1 MEPEGSTMSSD
12 AITLLESDH
21 REVERLFARTKPAEA
36 DLDAL
41 AVSIAQALLVHTEIE
56 EKIFYPYARERAHAT
71 SNVAL
76 EKLTDEARREHGI
89 VKGMLA
95 RLSGARGQPGALRQI
110 LWRLEKTVLIHVL
123 EEERLL
129 FPLARR
135 ALDESEL
142 RRLGE
147 EMCAIK
153 AQRPAA

>member
-1 MEPEGSTMSSD
+1 MSSD
-12 AITLLESDH
+12 AITLLEGDH
-21 REVERLFARTKPAEA
+21 REVERLFARTKSADA

-56 EKIFYPYARERAHAT
+56 EKIFYPAARERAHAT

-89 VKGMLA
+89 VKGMLV
-95 RLSGARGQPGALRQI
+95 RLSGARGQQAALRQV
-110 LWRLEKTVLIHVL
+110 LWRLEKTVFIHVL

-135 ALDESEL
+135 ALDENEL
-142 RRLGE
+142 QRLGE
-147 EMCAIK
+147 EMSRIK
-153 AQRPAA
+153 AHRPAA